1 MALGWRLRLTKAP
14 IDEQIL
20 LRLLETIIRHPW
32 PGQSRP
38 ASFPGDDLVI
48 FADDKKYLWH
58 VLQELRTQMTQLRLK
73 LHPRKTQIQPSR
85 CGLRFLGYRIT
96 AERLA
101 PVPETIVRFRRRL
114 RQLQQDYDTGKCS
127 IDEIQQSLASY
138 WGHFQLARTPS
149 RIRTIVQDFP
159 FFKDLQAAQQL
170 KQEQAE
176 KNANARCAR
185 VDLPIAE
192 TQNHRNRK
200 GGRGQRTK
208 AFEFQ
213 PWRRDN
219 P

>member
-1 MALGWRLRLTKAP
+1 MFTPLERSCGLPIGNLTSQLCGN
-14 IDEQIL
+14 IYLD
-20 LRLLETIIRHPW
+20 RVDHWLLEQLRVPAYIRYM
-32 PGQSRP
+32 
-38 ASFPGDDLVI
+38 DDLVI
-48 FADDKKYLWH
+48 FADDRKYLWH
-58 VLQELRTQMTQLRLK
+58 VLHELRARMTLLRLK

-127 IDEIQQSLASY
+127 LTDIQQSLASY

-159 FFKDLQAAQQL
+159 FFNDLQAAHKR

-176 KNANARCAR
+176 KKRER
-185 VDLPIAE
+185 SL
-192 TQNHRNRK
+192 RSR
-200 GGRGQRTK
+200 
-208 AFEFQ
+208 
-213 PWRRDN
+213 
-219 P
+219 